1 MWALMNVKYSGHM
14 FKWSNAAVKTIRAFV
29 DFSFRENE
37 KQWLRAETTIKMV
50 LQRQWIRWLFIG
62 YYFFFFF
69 FRLACFWI
77 ESYYNGSQLGNGNQ
91 EGLARQLTR
100 SESRKKRIL
109 HQTLFFQ
116 IFSCEM
122 CLKLFK
128 WNKGGQKSLM
138 AADDGLQDIASSYV
152 SILYKRVLSW
162 DLLRLHTI

>member
-1 MWALMNVKYSGHM
+1 MVTCSSEAMLLWRRFGLLLIFLSERTKNSDSELRRQSKWCSKDNESDGYLLVIIYS
-14 FKWSNAAVKTIRAFV
+14 
-29 DFSFRENE
+29 
-37 KQWLRAETTIKMV
+37 
-50 LQRQWIRWLFIG
+50 
-62 YYFFFFF
+62 FFF

-122 CLKLFK
+122 CLLLKMIQMK
-128 WNKGGQKSLM
+128 QRGTKITHG
-138 AADDGLQDIASSYV
+138 
-152 SILYKRVLSW
+152 SW
-162 DLLRLHTI
+162 WWVTRHCF